1 MSGTFRQTALLV
13 QRIQQPLLRE
23 LAILIQAAQN
33 LFIRIQTQRFTE
45 RQIAAFPIATKRRKV
60 MRRRDCH

>member
-1 MSGTFRQTALLV
+1 MPGAFRQTAVLM
-13 QRIQQPLLRE
+13 QCIQQTLLRQ
-23 LAILIQAAQN
+23 LAILIQAAKDI
-33 LFIRIQTQRFTE
+33 FIRIETQGFTE